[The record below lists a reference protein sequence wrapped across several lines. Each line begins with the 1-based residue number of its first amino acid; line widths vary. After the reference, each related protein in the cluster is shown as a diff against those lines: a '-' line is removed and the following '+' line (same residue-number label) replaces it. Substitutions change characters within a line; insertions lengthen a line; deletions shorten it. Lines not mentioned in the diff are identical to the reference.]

1 MESFESSRVRIWT
14 SLKLEKY
21 RRDGGGGNRTPTRF
35 PISSVFPNPFERE
48 RNFLFFERFG
58 FLSLRS
64 PIFVR
69 FLFRKKR
76 NMPNIRFDRC
86 WRREKEKV
94 FFDFPLFSVS
104 KNVTP
109 FLQGAEGEGER
120 RKDLAFAWRKQL
132 INLGK
137 SHFFSP
143 SLYKIFSHFFSLPGP
158 TRFSR
163 RKRFN
168 KNDLKIVVSGS

>member
-1 MESFESSRVRIWT
+1 MGGT
-14 SLKLEKY
+14 
-21 RRDGGGGNRTPTRF
+21 GGGREGEIGPQPDFLFFFCF
-35 PISSVFPNPFERE
+35 PQPFKEK
-48 RNFLFFERFG
+48 NFLFFERFG

-64 PIFVR
+64 PIYVVR

-76 NMPNIRFDRC
+76 NRPNIRFDRC

-120 RKDLAFAWRKQL
+120 RKGLAFAWRKQL

-137 SHFFSP
+137 SHIFSP
-143 SLYKIFSHFFSLPGP
+143 SLYKIFSHFFSFPGQI
-158 TRFSR
+158 RFSR
-163 RKRFN
+163 TKMI
-168 KNDLKIVVSGS
+168 L